1 MPDSA
6 KTNSSR
12 EAQIVKEDYPRN
24 LRLKLCR
31 IPVVLESLLTRRQFL
46 SGLVAAP
53 LVAASTVSAYSLLI
67 EPYNYWISET
77 DIFIRDLPERFEG
90 FRITQLTD
98 IHHSR
103 IVGLNEVRRVVSLAQ
118 QTKPDMFVL
127 TGDYSTSYRRYI
139 EPCAE
144 ALSSLSAPEGVW
156 AVLGNHDHYTDPEL
170 TTRALERHH
179 IAVLNN
185 AHTTVQRGPDALQL
199 SGIDDW
205 SWNAVDWP
213 RAFSGLKENT
223 PTILLSHQPT
233 VLDLEQTR
241 KVALILSGHTHGG
254 QVKFPWLG
262 APARFVTHDLKY
274 ARGLF
279 RSGDTQLYVST
290 GTGVI
295 GLPLRFGVRPEM
307 AVLRLRHT

>member
-1 MPDSA
+1 MPDL
-6 KTNSSR
+6 T
-12 EAQIVKEDYPRN
+12 
-24 LRLKLCR
+24 
-31 IPVVLESLLTRRQFL
+31 LTRRKFL
-46 SGLVAAP
+46 GGLVAAP
-53 LVAASTVSAYSLLI
+53 LVAASATAAYSRLV
-67 EPYNYWISET
+67 EPYNYWVSET
-77 DIFIRDLPERFEG
+77 DIFIKDLPDRFEG

-103 IVGLNEVRRVVSLAQ
+103 ILGINEVRRVVSLSQ

-144 ALSSLSAPEGVW
+144 ALSTLNAPEGVW

-170 TTRALERHH
+170 TTRALQRRH
-179 IAVLNN
+179 IAVMNN
-185 AHTTVQRGPDALQL
+185 THTTLQRGSDSIQL

-205 SWNAVDWP
+205 TWNAVDWI
-213 RAFSGLKENT
+213 RAFSGLKNDK

-233 VLDLEQTR
+233 VLDFEQTR
-241 KVALILSGHTHGG
+241 NVSLILSGHTHGG
-254 QVKFPWLG
+254 QLNLPWVG
-262 APARFVTHDLKY
+262 APARYFTEDLKY

-279 RSGDTQLYVST
+279 RSRDTQLYVSS

-295 GLPLRFGVRPEM
+295 GLPVRFGVRPEI
-307 AVLRLRHT
+307 AVLRLRRAQASFVEERNKFF

>member
-1 MPDSA
+1 VP
-6 KTNSSR
+6 KN
-12 EAQIVKEDYPRN
+12 P
-24 LRLKLCR
+24 
-31 IPVVLESLLTRRQFL
+31 LTRRQFL
-46 SGLVAAP
+46 RGLVATP
-53 LVAASTVSAYSLLI
+53 LVALSATAAYTRLI
-67 EPYNYWISET
+67 EPYNYWVSET
-77 DIFIRDLPERFEG
+77 DIFIRDLPQAFEG

-103 IVGLNEVRRVVSLAQ
+103 ILGINEVQRVVSLAQ
-118 QTKPDMFVL
+118 QTRPDMFVL

-144 ALSSLSAPEGVW
+144 ALSALSAPEGVW

-170 TTRALERHH
+170 TTRALQRHH

-185 AHTTVQRGPDALQL
+185 THTTLQRGPDSLQL

-205 SWNAVDWP
+205 SWNATDWA
-213 RAFSGLKENT
+213 RAFSGLKTNT

-233 VLDLEQTR
+233 VLDLEQTK
-241 KVALILSGHTHGG
+241 KVALVLSGHTHGG
-254 QVKFPWLG
+254 QLKFPWIG
-262 APARFVTHDLKY
+262 APARFATQDLKY

-279 RSGDTQLYVST
+279 RSGDTQLYVSA

-295 GLPLRFGVRPEM
+295 GLPVRFGVRPEI
-307 AVLRLRHT
+307 AVLRLWRG

>member
-1 MPDSA
+1 MSEFSLNRRDF
-6 KTNSSR
+6 
-12 EAQIVKEDYPRN
+12 
-24 LRLKLCR
+24 LR
-31 IPVVLESLLTRRQFL
+31 
-46 SGLVAAP
+46 GLVAAP
-53 LVAASTVSAYSLLI
+53 LVTVSAVAAYSQLV

-103 IVGLNEVRRVVSLAQ
+103 ILALNEVRRVVSLAQ
-118 QTKPDMFVL
+118 QTRPDMFVL

-144 ALSSLSAPEGVW
+144 ALSSLNAPEGVW
-156 AVLGNHDHYTDPEL
+156 AVLGNHDHHTDPEL

-185 AHTTVQRGPDALQL
+185 AHTSLQRGPDSLQF

-205 SWNAVDWP
+205 SWNATDWP
-213 RAFSGLKENT
+213 RAFAGLKENT

-233 VLDLEQTR
+233 VLDLEETR

-254 QVKFPWLG
+254 QLKFPLLG
-262 APARFVTHDLKY
+262 APARFVTQDLKY

-279 RSGDTQLYVST
+279 RSGETQLYVST

-295 GLPLRFGVRPEM
+295 GLPLRFGVRPEI
-307 AVLRLRHT
+307 AVLRLRRV

>member
-1 MPDSA
+1 VPKD
-6 KTNSSR
+6 
-12 EAQIVKEDYPRN
+12 PF
-24 LRLKLCR
+24 
-31 IPVVLESLLTRRQFL
+31 TRRDFL
-46 SGLVAAP
+46 RGLVGAP
-53 LVAASTVSAYSLLI
+53 LVAVSATAAYARLI
-67 EPYNYWISET
+67 EPYNYLISDT
-77 DIFIRDLPERFEG
+77 DIFIRDLPPSFEN

-103 IVGLNEVRRVVSLAQ
+103 ILGLEEIRRVVNLAQ
-118 QTKPDMFVL
+118 QTRPDMFVL

-144 ALSSLSAPEGVW
+144 ALSTLNAPEGVW

-170 TTRALERHH
+170 TTRALQRNH

-185 AHTTVQRGPDALQL
+185 AHTTLQRGLDVLQL

-205 SWNAVDWP
+205 SWNGTDWVK
-213 RAFSGLKENT
+213 AFAGLKTKT

-233 VLDLEQTR
+233 VLDFEQT
-241 KVALILSGHTHGG
+241 KNVSLILSGHTHGG
-254 QVKFPWLG
+254 QLNFPLFG
-262 APARFVTHDLKY
+262 APAKLFTKDMKY

-279 RSGDTQLYVST
+279 RRGETQLYVST

-295 GLPLRFGVRPEM
+295 GLPLRFGVRPEI
-307 AVLRLRHT
+307 AVLRLRRSE

>member
-1 MPDSA
+1 
-6 KTNSSR
+6 
-12 EAQIVKEDYPRN
+12 
-24 LRLKLCR
+24 
-31 IPVVLESLLTRRQFL
+31 
-46 SGLVAAP
+46 LVATP
-53 LVAASTVSAYSLLI
+53 LVAVSATSAYMRLI
-67 EPYNYWISET
+67 EPYDYWVSET
-77 DIFIRDLPERFEG
+77 DILIRNLPDRFEG

-103 IVGLNEVRRVVSLAQ
+103 ILGLNEVRRAISLAQ

-144 ALSSLSAPEGVW
+144 ALSVLSAPEGVW

-170 TTRALERHH
+170 TTRALQRHH

-185 AHTTVQRGPDALQL
+185 AHTTLQRGPDAIQL

-205 SWNAVDWP
+205 TWNAVDWP
-213 RAFSGLKENT
+213 RAFSGLKTET

-233 VLDLEQTR
+233 VLDFEQTR
-241 KVALILSGHTHGG
+241 TVDLILSGHTHGG
-254 QVKFPWLG
+254 QLNFPWLG
-262 APARFVTHDLKY
+262 APARLFTKDLKY

-279 RSGDTQLYVST
+279 RSADTQLYVSS

-295 GLPLRFGVRPEM
+295 GLPLRFGVRPEI
-307 AVLRLRHT
+307 AVLRLRRA